1 MAPMITNM
9 QQRIKIK
16 TQPAT
21 WQSIMADAVS
31 NVEELLAL
39 LRLSPENVA
48 NQYISVSNFPLRVPK
63 AFVARMKKNDP
74 NDPLLLQVLPIKS
87 ENQQETGYVLDP
99 VGDLKVMP
107 QPGLLHKYQGRAL
120 LVTTAACAIHCRYC
134 FRRHF
139 PYSNA
144 HTGKESWDK
153 TLTYLKQHPD
163 ITEIILSG
171 GDPLSLSDQRFATVI
186 KSLTALP
193 QIQRIRL
200 HTRLPIV
207 IPERITPSLL
217 NVLTH
222 ITQAVVVVHINHPNE
237 LDETVYV
244 AMHQLRKAGVTLLN
258 QAVLLRGVNDD
269 ESTLVKLSEELFR
282 CGILPYYLHML
293 DPVQGAQHFAVK
305 QSRAQALHTYLMQQ
319 LPGYLVPKLVR
330 EIAGEASKTPVEHD
344 VIPMAF

>member
-1 MAPMITNM
+1 
-9 QQRIKIK
+9 
-16 TQPAT
+16 
-21 WQSIMADAVS
+21 MADAVS
-31 NVEELLAL
+31 NVDELLAL
-39 LRLSPENVA
+39 LNLSPDILEDH
-48 NQYISVSNFPLRVPK
+48 YISASDFPLRVPK
-63 AFVARMKKNDP
+63 GFVARMQRNDP
-74 NDPLLLQVLPIKS
+74 NDPLLRQVLPIKS

-120 LVTTAACAIHCRYC
+120 LITTGACAIHCRYC

-139 PYSNA
+139 PYSDAN
-144 HTGKESWDK
+144 TGKESWGK
-153 TLTYLKQHPD
+153 TLTYLKQQPD

-186 KSLTALP
+186 ESLISLP

-200 HTRLPIV
+200 HTRLPVV
-207 IPERITPSLL
+207 IPERVTPSLL
-217 NVLTH
+217 NILSH
-222 ITQAVVVVHINHPNE
+222 IPQAVVVVHINHPNE
-237 LDETVYV
+237 LDETVYA
-244 AMHQLRKAGVTLLN
+244 AMQQLRQAGVTLLN

-269 ESTLVKLSEELFR
+269 ESTLVTLSEALFR

-305 QSRAQALHTYLMQQ
+305 QSRAQTLHTHLMQH

-330 EIAGEASKTPVEHD
+330 EIAGEASKTPVN
-344 VIPMAF
+344 